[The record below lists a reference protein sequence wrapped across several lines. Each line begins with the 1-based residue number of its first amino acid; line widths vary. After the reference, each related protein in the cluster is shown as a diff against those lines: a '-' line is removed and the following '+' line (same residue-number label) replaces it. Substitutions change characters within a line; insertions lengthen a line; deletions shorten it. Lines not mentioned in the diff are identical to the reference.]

1 MKKRTLNEIVVFSI
15 IVLCLFSVNAVAFD
29 LPSPK
34 NLTVTDSTL
43 FNPVFPDV
51 QMPDFKFNSNASNPG
66 VDYSL
71 TQSSS
76 GADYGKLHRYFGFA
90 TIALAGVAAVTSSN
104 KSVHYGAAYA
114 TTGAALLTC
123 WTGYE
128 EYSERFDLEEGL
140 LAQDNL
146 HILLGV
152 IGTVA
157 IVTSV
162 ATADSGDDSSHAGI
176 GVAGGSMMLISVA
189 LFQFDF

>member
-1 MKKRTLNEIVVFSI
+1 MDTKYFLKI
-15 IVLCLFSVNAVAFD
+15 IVLTIVVISLSTINVMAFD
-29 LPSPK
+29 LPVAK
-34 NLTVTDSTL
+34 KLTGTNSVL

-51 QMPDFKFNSNASNPG
+51 KMPDFSANISTLGA
-66 VDYSL
+66 DYSL
-71 TQSSS
+71 NKSSS
-76 GADYGKLHRYFGFA
+76 VTDYGKLHRYFGFA

-128 EYSERFDLEEGL
+128 EYSERFDLDEGL

-157 IVTSV
+157 ILTSV
-162 ATADSGDDSSHAGI
+162 ATADSGDDSSHAGM

-189 LFQFDF
+189 IFQFDF

>member
-1 MKKRTLNEIVVFSI
+1 MVSNSFLKI
-15 IVLCLFSVNAVAFD
+15 IVLAIVLISLSTVNIMAFD
-29 LPSPK
+29 LPLPNK
-34 NLTVTDSTL
+34 LNVADSVL

-51 QMPDFKFNSNASNPG
+51 QMPDFSSNTSAPG

-71 TQSSS
+71 NQSSS

-114 TTGAALLTC
+114 ATSAALLTC

-128 EYSERFDLEEGL
+128 EYSDRFDLDEGL
-140 LAQDNL
+140 LSQDNL

-162 ATADSGDDSSHAGI
+162 ATADSGDESSHAGM

-189 LFQFDF
+189 LFQVDF